1 MSFLQKTKKAISGID
16 MFYSTQM
23 LRYNKDTQYQT
34 VTGGIV
40 TLGIIIMVITG
51 FFSMITETINRTAI
65 DSTVNVI
72 KSNNPP
78 AFNLTANAESM
89 FMLGVQIESQDL
101 SFYYNMSG
109 DRRYFDVFV
118 MQYTIQYGVI
128 TNQTLIPMVSCTD
141 QHWSILPDLVANKD
155 LLLYDTWLC
164 PHINQQF
171 LLQGGF
177 FSNIFSQIVIQV
189 QACKNETVPE
199 RPCYPQEQIDQLFV
213 NYTNF
218 YFAVNYINTVINPS

>member
-1 MSFLQKTKKAISGID
+1 
-16 MFYSTQM
+16 M

-141 QHWSILPDLVANKD
+141 
-155 LLLYDTWLC
+155 
-164 PHINQQF
+164 
-171 LLQGGF
+171 
-177 FSNIFSQIVIQV
+177 
-189 QACKNETVPE
+189 
-199 RPCYPQEQIDQLFV
+199 
-213 NYTNF
+213 
-218 YFAVNYINTVINPS
+218 